1 MRAVAADIRSNGA
14 VAAAPAW
21 QLPDRGTVGML
32 SFIIAEAAI
41 FTIFVVAY
49 LFYLGKSVTGP
60 TPRDVLEV
68 PVFYTICLLSSSV
81 TIHLAAKRL
90 ERGALWS
97 FAALWLITIVL
108 GGLFMYGTAQEW
120 RRLIVEHGLTISTN
134 LFGTT
139 YYSLVGLHA
148 FHVTVG
154 LAMLAIVLLAS
165 VAGRVGLAQSR
176 RVDVLSLYWHFVDA
190 VWVVVFT
197 VVYVIGR

>member
-1 MRAVAADIRSNGA
+1 MRASAAETELPRS
-14 VAAAPAW
+14 AAAPVLW
-21 QLPDRGTVGML
+21 TLPDRGTVGMV
-32 SFIIAEAAI
+32 SFIIAETAI

-49 LFYLGKSVTGP
+49 LFYVGKSLTGP

-68 PVFYTICLLSSSV
+68 PIFYTICLLSSSV
-81 TIHLAAKRL
+81 TIHLAGKRL
-90 ERGALWS
+90 ERDQRTAFLM
-97 FAALWLITIVL
+97 LWLFTVVL
-108 GGLFMYGTAQEW
+108 GSLFMYGTAREW
-120 RRLIVEHGLTISTN
+120 HRLIYEHGLTISTN

-154 LAMLAIVLLAS
+154 LVMLAVVLGLG
-165 VAGRVGLAQSR
+165 VAGRVR
-176 RVDVLSLYWHFVDA
+176 RIHAARIDVLSLYWHFVDV